1 MTHMICMVL
10 PIHIISE
17 ANIRSHWRVKAIR
30 VASHREIAST
40 MLRKHQPPPA
50 PAKITI
56 TRIAPRELDDD
67 NLASGAKAT
76 RDGVADWLG
85 IDDGDKR
92 LSWRYNQRRG
102 KPGEYAAV
110 VTVEWS
116 A

>member
-50 PAKITI
+50 PA
-56 TRIAPRELDDD
+56 
-67 NLASGAKAT
+67 
-76 RDGVADWLG
+76 
-85 IDDGDKR
+85 
-92 LSWRYNQRRG
+92 QRRTPTCRM
-102 KPGEYAAV
+102 KNQPPPA
-110 VTVEWS
+110 
-116 A
+116 